1 MGDIYL
7 DFLQETVEI
16 DLISASLASEL
27 ILEFGEYPVT
37 VTAGQADSAFSIKEI
52 DYSVLAADLGV
63 GKTIGMTHPTEDRT
77 FTLPAII
84 SGMIAPITLAKLG
97 AGKLIIDGDA
107 SDYVGFGVEGG
118 SIYNDTDQVYVSV
131 TLQPVFSIKRWILLN
146 MVGSWR
152 RS

>member
-1 MGDIYL
+1 M
-7 DFLQETVEI
+7 
-16 DLISASLASEL
+16 
-27 ILEFGEYPVT
+27 
-37 VTAGQADSAFSIKEI
+37 
-52 DYSVLAADLGV
+52 
-63 GKTIGMTHPTEDRT
+63 RR
-77 FTLPAII
+77 
-84 SGMIAPITLAKLG
+84 SGSRLRYKIAPITLAKLG